1 MIMVELIGN
10 NNITDE
16 IKGNYI
22 KKTLTMPSSAKVLFW
37 IYFDRKMLEL
47 TSLLSW
53 VIIHG
58 NMTCS

>member
-1 MIMVELIGN
+1 
-10 NNITDE
+10 
-16 IKGNYI
+16 
-22 KKTLTMPSSAKVLFW
+22 MPSSGKVIFW

-58 NMTCS
+58 NMTHAVNGFISYWWDDLLRI